1 MTAIA
6 RPCRRAFLG
15 VLATA
20 TTWPLT
26 GRAQLRSLPVIGFL
40 HSGSPEANVKR
51 LEGFRRGLTEAGF
64 AEGTDVTI
72 EYRWAEGKAD
82 RLPELAADL
91 VRREVAVIATPGSA
105 PAALA
110 AKQATA
116 SVPVV
121 FATGGD
127 PIGLGL
133 VTSLSRPA
141 GNVTGVA
148 SLNADL
154 AAKRLAICRELVPQ
168 AAHYFALVNPTSPLT
183 ESYTKEL
190 LAGAATLGI
199 AIRVLRAST
208 DEEIE
213 AAFAILPRQAGTVVV
228 FGPDAFFYI
237 RRDKIAGAC
246 CASGRAD
253 DLRHA
258 RLCGGRRTCELRRG
272 FRRFDAAGRK
282 LHGAYPEGREA
293 GQPAGHTVDQ
303 IRAGDQSSNREGARY
318 RDPEHGPRA
327 RRRGDRLAPL
337 RFN

>member
-1 MTAIA
+1 MSAIA
-6 RPCRRAFLG
+6 RPCRRAFIG
-15 VLATA
+15 FLATA
-20 TTWPLT
+20 ATWPLT
-26 GRAQLRSLPVIGFL
+26 GRAQPRSLPVIGFL

-51 LEGFRRGLTEAGF
+51 LEGFRRGLAEGGF
-64 AEGTDVTI
+64 GEGTDVVI
-72 EYRWAEGKAD
+72 EYRWAEGRAD

-116 SVPVV
+116 TVPVV

-199 AIRVLRAST
+199 AVRVLRAST
-208 DEEIE
+208 DDEIE
-213 AAFAILPRQAGTVVV
+213 AAFAILPQQAGNVVI

-237 RRDKIAGAC
+237 RRDKIAALAVRKGVP
-246 CASGRAD
+246 
-253 DLRHA
+253 
-258 RLCGGRRTCELRRG
+258 TI
-272 FRRFDAAGRK
+272 FDTRDYA
-282 LHGAYPEGREA
+282 EA
-293 GQPAGHTVDQ
+293 GGLASYGADFADLMQQAGNYTARILKGEKPANLPVIQSTKFELVINLRTAKALAIAIPNTV
-303 IRAGDQSSNREGARY
+303 
-318 RDPEHGPRA
+318 
-327 RRRGDRLAPL
+327 LAL
-337 RFN
+337 ADEVID